1 MTSTPEKPT
10 AVPEPGR
17 SFGRRVWYVL
27 GDIAAL
33 AYLGLIAALVIWVLV
48 DSTVEHEDASFAGV
62 VPLLATFPGSFLVLV
77 LPEHP
82 AMFFLAI
89 AFAALVNAAIIGW
102 CSRRLRGG
110 GRVAS

>member
-1 MTSTPEKPT
+1 MTNNPQKPT
-10 AVPEPGR
+10 AVSEPGR
-17 SFGRRVWYVL
+17 SFGRRVRYVL

-48 DSTVEHEDASFAGV
+48 DSTGAHEDASFAGV
-62 VPLLATFPGSFLVLV
+62 IPLLATFPGSFLVLY

-82 AMFFLAI
+82 AMFFVAI
-89 AFAALVNAAIIGW
+89 AFGALVNAAIIGW

-110 GRVAS
+110 GRVSP